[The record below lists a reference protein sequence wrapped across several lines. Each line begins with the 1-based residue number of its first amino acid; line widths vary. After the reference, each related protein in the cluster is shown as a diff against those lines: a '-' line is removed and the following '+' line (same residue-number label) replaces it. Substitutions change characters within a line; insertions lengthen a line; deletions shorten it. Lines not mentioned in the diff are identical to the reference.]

1 MVVNKK
7 AFSMGMILLVS
18 FSGVF
23 FLIMMPIFGN
33 GMTGLDYSDD
43 LFNKLSKGSSYFLPE
58 VKDGIKEFNG
68 KQAKV
73 AAKFKSEDEA
83 KLSLAVLTKAGFSAA
98 QAGDTLNLD
107 VDLGKMLSKVV
118 DDADVMYHD
127 DGAKIGAFY
136 GLDKD
141 PEGKVAMKAWW
152 TLLANMIKPLQKD
165 KQIPMANAANLVNQK
180 AIEPAYNFYGIKAES
195 ILDKIPA
202 ASGLLIFYVVY
213 TMWYGFA
220 IFEIF
225 NGIGLSMSKSKVK
238 KEV

>member
-165 KQIPMANAANLVNQK
+165 KQVPMANAANLVNQK

-225 NGIGLSMSKSKVK
+225 NGIGLSMSKSKIK

>member
-127 DGAKIGAFY
+127 DGAKVGAFY

-165 KQIPMANAANLVNQK
+165 KQVPMANAANLVNQK

-225 NGIGLSMSKSKVK
+225 NGIGLSMSKSKIK

>member
-225 NGIGLSMSKSKVK
+225 NGIGLSMSKSKIK